1 MEEMVE
7 TSAVLQHATAA
18 SLVVIDELGRGTST
32 HDGAAIAHAVVHQLA
47 TRTRCRT
54 LFATH
59 HHRLVRDFASAP
71 IQLMHMVRACAWEG
85 FGRVQSAFM
94 PANPPEAHTKAC
106 SGGG

>member
-1 MEEMVE
+1 VSTFLEEMVE

-85 FGRVQSAFM
+85 FGRV
-94 PANPPEAHTKAC
+94 
-106 SGGG
+106 

>member
-1 MEEMVE
+1 VSTFLEEMLE

-47 TRTRCRT
+47 SRVRCRT

-59 HHRLVRDFASAP
+59 HHRLVCDFASAS
-71 IQLMHMVRACAWEG
+71 IQLMHMVRAC
-85 FGRVQSAFM
+85 RV
-94 PANPPEAHTKAC
+94 
-106 SGGG
+106 GGLR

>member
-1 MEEMVE
+1 MSTFLEEMVE

-85 FGRVQSAFM
+85 FGRV
-94 PANPPEAHTKAC
+94 
-106 SGGG
+106 